1 MARKNMWCM
10 LRMCVFVFWGKGLGS
25 ESLLVPNAP
34 QIEQQNN
41 FDFCMDFLA
50 QFSHHVPAE
59 SEMKDS

>member
-1 MARKNMWCM
+1 M

-34 QIEQQNN
+34 QIEQQIN
-41 FDFCMDFLA
+41 FDFCMDFLT